1 MQKKLLTA
9 IIKSK
14 IQKTKTTETL
24 IDEFIELQGGIVKER
39 LSDFLSELLVYIN
52 KSLEIY
58 DKDVVLSLVESKLKS
73 LKVDFDTKE
82 IESIYESIAISSAVG
97 NTALVFN
104 KIDLD
109 TISMMKQSF
118 FWTGKEYNEKTSDK
132 LKNVIESAFNGEVPR
147 ADLGAKLKEEFN
159 GIIDADERYFKGV
172 SDHIISQS
180 QNISR
185 VNQALK
191 YDVKH
196 FKVRARID
204 NKTSVVCRS
213 MHGRIIDASH
223 LEAQIIAILNAKDI
237 GQKKGAAIWS
247 SKPVFGKLAKNFG
260 LPPYHFLCRTGVE
273 PVWVDED
280 ERYDEATKKKY
291 TVKST
296 TVNKKYKLIHIDKT
310 GIEVKVKPNIYDKI
324 GVNKHEL
331 TEKQLVG
338 ALNDIKYKAPH
349 KDVLGRTIALS
360 NSGYVLFYDA
370 DELVSC
376 YPPDIGGIKY
386 FNKWAKENEI
396 VDVDTNEVKE
406 KVKKWYE
413 ILI

>member
-1 MQKKLLTA
+1 MREKLLRA

-24 IDEFIELQGGIVKER
+24 IDEFIELQGSLAKEN
-39 LSDFLSELLVYIN
+39 LSDFLSRLLVYIN
-52 KSLEIY
+52 KSLEKY

-73 LKVDFDTKE
+73 LNVQFETKE
-82 IESIYESIAISSAVG
+82 IENIYESIAASAAVG
-97 NTALVFN
+97 TTALVFN

-109 TISMMKQSF
+109 TINTMKQSF
-118 FWTGKEYNEKTSDK
+118 FWTGKEYNEKTSEK
-132 LKNVIESAFNGEVPR
+132 LKKVIESAFKGEAAR
-147 ADLGAKLKEEFN
+147 EDLGAKLRDEFT
-159 GIIDADERYFKGV
+159 GIIDADEQYFKGV
-172 SDHIISQS
+172 ADHIISQS

-213 MHGRIIDASH
+213 MHGRIISAEH
-223 LEAQIIAILNAKDI
+223 LEAQIIAILNAKSI
-237 GQKKGAAIWS
+237 GEKKGAAAWS

-260 LPPYHFLCRTGVE
+260 LPPYHLRCRTQVE
-273 PVWVDED
+273 PVWIDED
-280 ERYDEATKKKY
+280 ERYDELTKKKY

-331 TEKQLVG
+331 TEKQLIG

-360 NSGYVLFYDA
+360 NSGYTLVYDA
-370 DELVSC
+370 DELVTLF
-376 YPPDIGGIKY
+376 PPERKSSSY
-386 FNKWAKENEI
+386 FNDNAKLGEI
-396 VDVDTNEVKE
+396 VDIDTNEVKE
-406 KVKKWYE
+406 RVKKWYE